1 VPTAAA
7 PRPGALAVTL
17 ARPGVLAARRYRTAA
32 CCLGGPPPAPG
43 LVEALTGGPVS
54 LSGTTSDLVREE
66 SPRVAKRRRSLTY
79 RLA

>member
-1 VPTAAA
+1 MLPGCAA
-7 PRPGALAVTL
+7 PRT
-17 ARPGVLAARRYRTAA
+17 
-32 CCLGGPPPAPG
+32 G

-79 RLA
+79 RLAWRAPGRLPLVQS